1 MCDKFIIKKDN
12 NYKKKSRT
20 VPQFSNIPTGRTGKY
35 NSSRKGGK
43 SFKTSSNLR
52 L

>member
-20 VPQFSNIPTGRTGKY
+20 VPQFSNISSAEELESIILPEKAGKV
-35 NSSRKGGK
+35 SKQIQ
-43 SFKTSSNLR
+43 T
-52 L
+52 